1 MLYLLL
7 FPPGLFLAVL
17 ILSNGSNFYLTKL
30 QICWNIPDVFQS
42 YSYSTVDKERWFPAR
57 KPLSNWQGSYRYVA
71 PFYRALFH
79 NCCWRRPIHLYGII
93 FIKVWREPKR
103 N

>member
-42 YSYSTVDKERWFPAR
+42 YSYFTVDKER
-57 KPLSNWQGSYRYVA
+57 
-71 PFYRALFH
+71 
-79 NCCWRRPIHLYGII
+79 
-93 FIKVWREPKR
+93 
-103 N
+103 